1 MKKIMP
7 NPLRIPF
14 LIIKPS
20 FVEQTVSLFRST
32 THFMKTGKATS
43 LFTNGIAALII
54 CAAIANPMP
63 ELRAEQN
70 REEAAVI
77 EKMRKDFTKVLREK
91 KKPAEKHR
99 EFILKWQKQGR
110 LSTLLTLYE
119 TEKENAQRQQSAS
132 PAMNAAFYYGLGYV
146 HALEATKTDET
157 FDTAVTHLQ
166 HALEIEPD
174 LFWAHFNLGG
184 IYQQQNE
191 SELALAE
198 FETCVRLNPNYYPV
212 YYRIGDIH
220 LKQQNYIEALQAFE
234 TARKLN
240 RKWEYPQY
248 GIGLVYLAQG
258 ETDRAREA
266 FENIT
271 HQKKKFVPAY
281 IKLGQ
286 VLATQGFFDDALT
299 EYAKAAQHQPY
310 AAQDLY
316 ELAVIFNEKG
326 NTDGAIQLYQRTIE
340 TEPMHAQSHFALGEI
355 FYTSSNTET
364 ALHHYQQALSVMPS
378 LKDTFYEPL
387 EPYFAGLMTPD
398 QAMPIIEKAMFV
410 LPNAPRSSFYA
421 GMIETDAG
429 NIEKAIQHYEKTIE
443 IVEADASYLQVELPL
458 GSFLDAYFK
467 LGELHHQQGD
477 IDTAV
482 NYFKRALELN
492 PALADR
498 FIVQGQRAFDE
509 ENYQDAIEPLNI
521 HLLLFPEDVS
531 ATYLL
536 GQSYEASSDADNA
549 ITFYERTLTLDPQRP
564 DVLFKMVHIYRGREA
579 HQQAV
584 DTLKRL
590 IEIAP
595 ETTEAHYLL
604 ALSYLSL
611 KQPNDALPA
620 FLETIRLRPD
630 DVAAHYHAAIL
641 FEENGEIDNAI
652 VHYEK
657 TITLDTTLIEND
669 IGRSLQTPMQ
679 GVKATEVEPFFR
691 LGAIYRQR
699 NDEDNILRIYQP
711 ALEIEPEH
719 PEIHHLLA
727 VIFEKRDER
736 ENAIRYYGLA
746 NHYNPDNFDWHYSYA
761 RLLDRHAET
770 LGEDYHKHAEMA
782 VNEYTTTIALNPDYV
797 DAYFYRGMLT
807 LRYRQIGKTLYRYS
821 QILEDFKQV
830 ALFQPKNREAN
841 YNIGVI
847 YLEIDRHRPAREA
860 FERMLSYA
868 PKYRGIHLHLGKIAE
883 WEQAWK
889 AAIKHYE
896 AEAALIQ
903 QPAEKGDDIAAKTYQ
918 RLGELYYAH
927 ALDYNAAKETL
938 EKALAL
944 DDTHVPTLLN
954 YANNFFSMDLLG
966 SAAEQ
971 FERVIQLEPDNLTA
985 NYNLALMYEYTE
997 KSKQAKAQ
1005 WKRFLE
1011 LNPPEQ
1017 WKIEAEK
1024 HLRQ

>member
-1 MKKIMP
+1 MKKIRL
-7 NPLRIPF
+7 NPILIVLIINLIITIPF
-14 LIIKPS
+14 S
-20 FVEQTVSLFRST
+20 QVST
-32 THFMKTGKATS
+32 AAEKWE
-43 LFTNGIAALII
+43 TNI
-54 CAAIANPMP
+54 
-63 ELRAEQN
+63 
-70 REEAAVI
+70 
-77 EKMRKDFTKVLREK
+77 RKDFAKVLREK
-91 KKPAEKHR
+91 KKPTEKHR
-99 EFILKWQKQGR
+99 ELILKWQKQGR

-119 TEKENAQRQQSAS
+119 TEKENSQRQQPTA
-132 PAMNAAFYYGLGYV
+132 PAMDAAFYYGLGYV
-146 HALEATKTDET
+146 HALEATKTGEP
-157 FDTAVTHLQ
+157 FDTAVTYLQ
-166 HALEIEPD
+166 RALAIEPD
-174 LFWAHFNLGG
+174 LFWARFNLGG

-191 SELALAE
+191 SELALTE
-198 FETCVRLNPNYYPV
+198 FEACVRLNPNYYPV
-212 YYRIGDIH
+212 YYRMGEIR
-220 LKQQNYIEALQAFE
+220 LKQQDYIAALQAFE

-271 HQKKKFVPAY
+271 HQKKKFAPAY

-286 VLATQGFFDDALT
+286 VLAIQGFFDDALT

-310 AAQDLY
+310 APQDLY

-340 TEPMHAQSHFALGEI
+340 TEPTHAQSHFALGEI
-355 FYTSSNTET
+355 FYTRGNTE
-364 ALHHYQQALSVMPS
+364 AARHYYQQALSVMPS

-398 QAMPIIEKAMFV
+398 QAMPMIEKAMFV
-410 LPNAPRSSFYA
+410 LPDDPRAYFYA
-421 GMIETDAG
+421 GMVETDAG
-429 NIEKAIQHYEKTIE
+429 NTENAIRHYEKTIE
-443 IVEADASYLQVELPL
+443 IIEADTNYLQVELPL
-458 GSFLDAYFK
+458 GNFIDAYFK

-482 NYFKRALELN
+482 RYFKRALELN

-531 ATYLL
+531 ATHLL
-536 GQSYEASSDADNA
+536 GQSYEASGDADSA
-549 ITFYERTLTLDPQRP
+549 ITFYERTLVLDPQRP

-620 FLETIRLRPD
+620 FLETIRLNPE
-630 DVAAHYHAAIL
+630 DVAAHYHAGIL
-641 FEENGEIDNAI
+641 FEENGETDNAI
-652 VHYEK
+652 LHYEK
-657 TITLDTTLIEND
+657 TITLDTTLIESD
-669 IGRSLQTPMQ
+669 VGRKLQTPMQ

-699 NDEDNILRIYQP
+699 NDEDNILRVYQP

-727 VIFEKRDER
+727 VIFEKQDER
-736 ENAIRYYGLA
+736 ENALRYYGLA

-761 RLLDRHAET
+761 RLLDRHTET

-782 VNEYTTTIALNPDYV
+782 VTEYTTTIALNPDYV

-830 ALFQPKNREAN
+830 VLLQPKNREAN
-841 YNIGVI
+841 YKIGVI
-847 YLEIDRHRPAREA
+847 YLEIDRHNLAKEA
-860 FERMLSYA
+860 FKNMRSYA

-889 AAIKHYE
+889 EAIKYYE

-903 QPAEKGDDIAAKTYQ
+903 QPAEKGDAIAAKTYQ
-918 RLGELYYAH
+918 RLGDLYYAH
-927 ALDYNAAKETL
+927 ALDYNKARETL

-944 DDTHVPTLLN
+944 DDTHVPTLLS
-954 YANNFFSMDLLG
+954 YANNLFSMDLLG
-966 SAAEQ
+966 AAAEQ
-971 FERVIQLEPDNLTA
+971 FERVIQLESGNLTA

-997 KSKQAKAQ
+997 KSEQAKAQ

-1024 HLRQ
+1024 HLNQQ

>member
-7 NPLRIPF
+7 NRLRIPF
-14 LIIKPS
+14 LRIKSS
-20 FVEQTVSLFRST
+20 FVAQTFSLFRIA
-32 THFMKTGKATS
+32 THFIKTGKATP
-43 LFTNGIAALII
+43 LFRNGIAALII
-54 CAAIANPMP
+54 VTAIVNPMP
-63 ELRAEQN
+63 ELRSEQN
-70 REEAAVI
+70 REESAII
-77 EKMRKDFTKVLREK
+77 EKIRKDFAKVLREK

-99 EFILKWQKQGR
+99 EFILKWQREGR
-110 LSTLLTLYE
+110 ISTLLTLYE
-119 TEKENAQRQQSAS
+119 TAKENSQTEQL
-132 PAMNAAFYYGLGYV
+132 PALNMKSAFYYGLGYI
-146 HALEATKTDET
+146 HALEATNTEEA
-157 FDTAVTHLQ
+157 FDTAVSYLQ

-174 LFWAHFNLGG
+174 LFWARFNLGG
-184 IYQQQNE
+184 IYQQKGE
-191 SELALAE
+191 DASALSE

-212 YYRIGDIH
+212 YYRMGEIY

-234 TARKLN
+234 TSRKLN

-271 HQKKKFVPAY
+271 HQKKKFAPAY

-286 VLATQGFFDDALT
+286 VLATQGFFDDALA
-299 EYAKAAQHQPY
+299 EYAKAAQHKPY

-316 ELAVIFNEKG
+316 ELAVIFNENG
-326 NTDGAIQLYQRTIE
+326 NTDGALQLYQRTIE
-340 TEPMHAQSHFALGEI
+340 NEPTHAQSHFALGEI
-355 FYTSSNTET
+355 FYTNGDAEA
-364 ALHHYQQALSVMPS
+364 ALNHYQQALSVMPS
-378 LKDTFYEPL
+378 MKDIFYEPL
-387 EPYFAGLMTPD
+387 EPYFAELMTAD
-398 QAMPIIEKAMFV
+398 QAMPIIEKALFV
-410 LPNAPRSSFYA
+410 LSDAPRSYFYA

-443 IVEADASYLQVELPL
+443 IIESDPSYLQIELPL
-458 GSFLDAYFK
+458 GNFNETYFK

-477 IDTAV
+477 IDTAIR
-482 NYFKRALELN
+482 YFKRALELN
-492 PALADR
+492 PELADR
-498 FIVQGQRAFDE
+498 FIVQGRRAFNE
-509 ENYQDAIEPLNI
+509 EAYQEAIEPLNI
-521 HLLLFPEDVS
+521 HLLLFPEDIS
-531 ATYLL
+531 ATYIL
-536 GQSYEASSDADNA
+536 GQSYEASGDADSA
-549 ITFYERTLTLDPQRP
+549 LTFYDRTLMLDPQRP

-620 FLETIRLRPD
+620 FLETIRLNPD
-630 DVAAHYHAAIL
+630 KVAAHYHAAIL
-641 FEENGEIDNAI
+641 FEENGEIDTAI

-657 TITLDTTLIEND
+657 TIALDTILIEND
-669 IGRSLQTPMQ
+669 IGRHLQTPLPD
-679 GVKATEVEPFFR
+679 VETTEAEPFFR

-699 NDEDNILRIYQP
+699 NDEDNILRVYQP
-711 ALEIEPEH
+711 ALEMEPEH

-761 RLLDRHAET
+761 RLLDQHAET
-770 LGEDYHKHAEMA
+770 LEEDYHKHAEMA
-782 VNEYTTTIALNPDYV
+782 VNEYTATIALNPDYA

-807 LRYRQIGKTLYRYS
+807 LRYRQIGETLYRYS

-830 ALFQPKNREAN
+830 AEMQPKNREAN

-847 YLEIDRHRPAREA
+847 YLEIDRHNLAKAA
-860 FERMLSYA
+860 FKNMLSYA

-903 QPAEKGDDIAAKTYQ
+903 QPAEKGDDIAAETYQ
-918 RLGELYYAH
+918 RLGDLYYAH
-927 ALDYNAAKETL
+927 TLDYNAAKEVL
-938 EKALAL
+938 EKALDL
-944 DDTHVPTLLN
+944 DDTHVPTLLT
-954 YANNFFSMDLLG
+954 YGNNFFSMDQLG
-966 SAAEQ
+966 AAAEQ
-971 FERVIQLEPDNLTA
+971 FERVIQLEPGNLTA

-997 KSKQAKAQ
+997 KREQARAQ

-1011 LNPPEQ
+1011 LDPPEQ

-1024 HLRQ
+1024 HLGQ

>member
-1 MKKIMP
+1 MKKTVL
-7 NPLRIPF
+7 NPILIVLIINLIITIPF
-14 LIIKPS
+14 S
-20 FVEQTVSLFRST
+20 QVST
-32 THFMKTGKATS
+32 AAEKWE
-43 LFTNGIAALII
+43 TNI
-54 CAAIANPMP
+54 
-63 ELRAEQN
+63 
-70 REEAAVI
+70 
-77 EKMRKDFTKVLREK
+77 RKDFAKVLREK
-91 KKPAEKHR
+91 KKPTEKHR
-99 EFILKWQKQGR
+99 ELILKWQKQGR

-119 TEKENAQRQQSAS
+119 TAKDNSQREQSAS

-146 HALEATKTDET
+146 HALEATKTDEA
-157 FDTAVTHLQ
+157 FDTAVTYLQ
-166 HALEIEPD
+166 RALAIEPD
-174 LFWAHFNLGG
+174 LFWARFNLGG

-191 SELALAE
+191 SELALTE
-198 FETCVRLNPNYYPV
+198 FEACVRLNPNYYPV
-212 YYRIGDIH
+212 YYRMGEIR
-220 LKQQNYIEALQAFE
+220 LKQQDYIAALQAFE

-271 HQKKKFVPAY
+271 HQKKKFAPAY

-286 VLATQGFFDDALT
+286 VLAIQGFFDDALT

-326 NTDGAIQLYQRTIE
+326 NTDSAIQLYQRTIE
-340 TEPMHAQSHFALGEI
+340 TEPTHAQSHFALGEI
-355 FYTSSNTET
+355 FYTRGNTE
-364 ALHHYQQALSVMPS
+364 AARHHYQQALSVMPS

-398 QAMPIIEKAMFV
+398 QAMPMIEKAMFV
-410 LPNAPRSSFYA
+410 LPDDPRAYFYA
-421 GMIETDAG
+421 GMVETDAG
-429 NIEKAIQHYEKTIE
+429 NTENAIQHYEKTIE
-443 IVEADASYLQVELPL
+443 IIEADTSYLQVELPL
-458 GSFLDAYFK
+458 GNFIDAYFK

-482 NYFKRALELN
+482 RYFKRALELN

-509 ENYQDAIEPLNI
+509 ESYQDAIEPLNI

-536 GQSYEASSDADNA
+536 GQSYEATDDADSA
-549 ITFYERTLTLDPQRP
+549 ITFYERTLVLDPQRP

-620 FLETIRLRPD
+620 FLETIRLSPD

-652 VHYEK
+652 LHYEK
-657 TITLDTTLIEND
+657 TITLDTTLIESD

-679 GVKATEVEPFFR
+679 GVKTTEVEPFFR

-699 NDEDNILRIYQP
+699 NDEDNILRVYQP

-727 VIFEKRDER
+727 VIFEKRSLQPEIENKREER
-736 ENAIRYYGLA
+736 GMQDGLASYALEAIRYYGLA
-746 NHYNPDNFDWHYSYA
+746 NHYNPENFDWHYSYA

-782 VNEYTTTIALNPDYV
+782 VTEYTTTIALNPDYV

-830 ALFQPKNREAN
+830 VLLQPKNREAN
-841 YNIGVI
+841 YKIGVI
-847 YLEIDRHRPAREA
+847 YLEIDRHNLAKEA
-860 FERMLSYA
+860 FKNMRAYA

-889 AAIKHYE
+889 EAIKHYE

-903 QPAEKGDDIAAKTYQ
+903 QPAEKGDDIATKTYQ
-918 RLGELYYAH
+918 RLGDLYYAH
-927 ALDYNAAKETL
+927 ALDYNKARETL

-944 DDTHVPTLLN
+944 DDTHVPTLLS

-966 SAAEQ
+966 AAAEQ
-971 FERVIQLEPDNLTA
+971 FERVIQLEPGNLTA

-997 KSKQAKAQ
+997 KREQAKAQ

>member
-1 MKKIMP
+1 MKKTAL
-7 NPLRIPF
+7 NPILIV
-14 LIIKPS
+14 LIINLVFTIS
-20 FVEQTVSLFRST
+20 FSQIST
-32 THFMKTGKATS
+32 AAEKWE
-43 LFTNGIAALII
+43 TNI
-54 CAAIANPMP
+54 
-63 ELRAEQN
+63 
-70 REEAAVI
+70 
-77 EKMRKDFTKVLREK
+77 RKDFAKALREK

-99 EFILKWQKQGR
+99 ELILKWQKQGR

-119 TEKENAQRQQSAS
+119 TEKENSQRQQHTS
-132 PAMNAAFYYGLGYV
+132 PAMDAAFYYGLGYV
-146 HALEATKTDET
+146 HALEATKTDEA
-157 FDTAVTHLQ
+157 FDTAVTYLQ
-166 HALEIEPD
+166 RALAIEPD
-174 LFWAHFNLGG
+174 LFWARFNLGG

-191 SELALAE
+191 SELALTE
-198 FETCVRLNPNYYPV
+198 FEACVRLNPNYYPV
-212 YYRIGDIH
+212 YYRMGEIR
-220 LKQQNYIEALQAFE
+220 LKQQDYIAALQAFE

-271 HQKKKFVPAY
+271 HQKKKFAPAY

-286 VLATQGFFDDALT
+286 VLAIQGFFDDALT

-326 NTDGAIQLYQRTIE
+326 NTDSAIQLYQRTIE
-340 TEPMHAQSHFALGEI
+340 TEPTHAQSHFALGEI
-355 FYTSSNTET
+355 FYTRGNTET

-398 QAMPIIEKAMFV
+398 QAMPMIEKAMFV
-410 LPNAPRSSFYA
+410 LPDDPRSSFYA

-429 NIEKAIQHYEKTIE
+429 NTENAIRHYEKTIE
-443 IVEADASYLQVELPL
+443 IIEADTSYLQVELPL
-458 GSFLDAYFK
+458 GNFIDVYFK

-482 NYFKRALELN
+482 RYFKRALELN

-521 HLLLFPEDVS
+521 HLLLFPKDVS

-536 GQSYEASSDADNA
+536 GQSYEATDDADSA
-549 ITFYERTLTLDPQRP
+549 ITFYERTLVLDPQRP

-620 FLETIRLRPD
+620 FLETIRLSPD

-657 TITLDTTLIEND
+657 TITLDTTLIESG

-691 LGAIYRQR
+691 LGSIYRQR
-699 NDEDNILRIYQP
+699 NDEDNILRVYQP

-727 VIFEKRDER
+727 VIFEKRSLQPEIENKREER
-736 ENAIRYYGLA
+736 GMQDGLASYALEAIRYYGLA

-782 VNEYTTTIALNPDYV
+782 VTEYTTTIALNPDYV

-841 YNIGVI
+841 YKIGVI
-847 YLEIDRHRPAREA
+847 YLEIDRHNLAKEA
-860 FERMLSYA
+860 FKNMRAYA
-868 PKYRGIHLHLGKIAE
+868 PKYSGIHLHLGKIAE

-889 AAIKHYE
+889 EAIKHYE

-903 QPAEKGDDIAAKTYQ
+903 QPAEKGDAIATKTYQ
-918 RLGELYYAH
+918 RLGDLYYAH
-927 ALDYNAAKETL
+927 ALDYNKARETL

-944 DDTHVPTLLN
+944 DDTHVPTLLS

-966 SAAEQ
+966 AAAEQ
-971 FERVIQLEPDNLTA
+971 FERVIQLESDNLTA

-997 KSKQAKAQ
+997 KREQAKAQ